1 MLDLEHNNI
10 SNLLLQ
16 SCTLTLERDN
26 DERMTIDQIIA
37 R

>member
-26 DERMTIDQIIA
+26 ERMTIDQIIA